1 MEVIMMGKL
10 KLFFSNWK
18 TGVPGIIAL
27 VCASDQ
33 VVRVLP
39 DEIATYLLAVCG
51 FAVAVGL
58 IAAKDADRSN
68 ATNPSAVAVK
78 VP

>member
-1 MEVIMMGKL
+1 MEKL

-27 VCASDQ
+27 ACASDQ
-33 VVRVLP
+33 FFQVLP
-39 DEIATYLLAVCG
+39 ESISKYLIASCG

-58 IAAKDADRSN
+58 IAAKDADK
-68 ATNPSAVAVK
+68 TNSQRPGDTQPVK
-78 VP
+78 